1 MRSLI
6 RFEDTYGLCDIY
18 CASRYI
24 NYIDIKET
32 GHITKVSDTEFI
44 QSGLGI
50 CNCFKLSTSDLMT
63 IKSLNIDNIIFVF
76 DTDSMSGNKS
86 KVMSTEEMSNNIRYV
101 KKSLRGL
108 NISYQF
114 ITVAYAAETIML
126 YQNLSDNW
134 LNISYQFI
142 TVAYAA
148 ETIMLYQNLS
158 DNWLHLNFEDY
169 VHRINTDALHLVML
183 AASNK
188 LDDIKKA
195 KRVRNFINWEVLRNK
210 LSKHSQLCR
219 DDNYMCIQW
228 LLDNIQSLCSE
239 KQIIKLVND
248 IGIKF
253 STEMPVDKQLIIR
266 DEVVST
272 KNRVFDTCKQFDI
285 VYRP

>member
-6 RFEDTYGLCDIY
+6 RFEDTYRLCDIY

-32 GHITKVSDTEFI
+32 GHITKVSNTEFV

-63 IKSLNIDNIIFVF
+63 IKSFNIDNIIFVF

-86 KVMSTEEMSNNIRYV
+86 KVMSTEEMNNNIENV
-101 KKSLRGL
+101 KKSLSGL
-108 NISYQF
+108 NITYQF
-114 ITVAYAAETIML
+114 VTVAYAAETIML
-126 YQNLSDNW
+126 YQNLS
-134 LNISYQFI
+134 
-142 TVAYAA
+142 T
-148 ETIMLYQNLS
+148 
-158 DNWLHLNFEDY
+158 NWLHINFEDY
-169 VHRINTDALHLVML
+169 VHRVNTDALHLVML

-228 LLDNIQSLCSE
+228 LLNNIQSLCSE

-253 STEMPVDKQLIIR
+253 STEMSVDKQLFIR
-266 DEVVST
+266 GQVVST
-272 KNRVFDTCKQFDI
+272 KNRVFDTCKQFGI